1 MKRILLAAALVFGVI
16 SNGWAFSL
24 QDTLGV
30 WSISHISPTS
40 GRVITDTFEILNFQT
55 IEGVQFGSGAVGTS
69 RYPALSLVNANG
81 LLEIGFTAHEHVYIY
96 ELDIIETTGAAIVG
110 AGYYGSAPVG
120 TTVLSTHT
128 ATAQRLSTWRLT
140 SGVQLQQHALR
151 SEQANEQLE
160 ALADA
165 LTTFSSEQH

>member
-24 QDTLGV
+24 SDTIGV
-30 WSISHISPTS
+30 WSVSHVSPTS
-40 GRVITDTFEILNFQT
+40 GRVTTDTFVIGNFET
-55 IEGVQFGSGAVGTS
+55 IGGAQVGSGVVGTAG
-69 RYPALSLVNANG
+69 YPALSLVNANG
-81 LLEIGFTAHEHVYIY
+81 LLEIGFIAYGQVYIY
-96 ELDIIETTGAAIVG
+96 ELDIIETPGAAIVG
-110 AGYYGSAPVG
+110 VGYYGSAPVG
-120 TTVLSTHT
+120 TTVFSTHT
-128 ATAQRLSTWRLT
+128 ATAQRLSTRRLT